1 MRLLYEEKNVYWR
14 NEIAASNGDTKRLW
28 RTFNS
33 VVGEVSTADTDAHT
47 ADDFAAFF
55 KEKVDA
61 VRAST
66 AATPL
71 YDVPYHLR
79 RL

>member
-1 MRLLYEEKNVYWR
+1 VRLRQVK
-14 NEIAASNGDTKRLW
+14 KRLW
-28 RTFNS
+28 RTFKS
-33 VVGEVSTADTDAHT
+33 VVGEASTADTDAHT

-66 AATPL
+66 TATPL
-71 YDVPYHLR
+71 YDVPYRRQIMGIKLR
-79 RL
+79 

>member
-1 MRLLYEEKNVYWR
+1 MKRLKVMRTLYDEKNSNYWR
-14 NEIAASNGDTKRLW
+14 NEIVASKGDMTRLW
-28 RTFNS
+28 QTFKGVLGEAS
-33 VVGEVSTADTDAHT
+33 VTDTDAHT

-55 KEKVDA
+55 KDKVDA

-71 YDVPYHLR
+71 
-79 RL
+79 